1 MCSTSGAASG
11 AARSFLYSSETLIM
25 TTTTKPA
32 ANADRNDLN
41 QANAQLKEAILN
53 KKRVQIEVWS
63 AQIEQLQ
70 EGMSGLAESVRSST
84 RQHLDDLTN
93 ARNQATAQLEQL
105 QQSTQENWEALL
117 QQSDAFFQDLADRF
131 HRFASK
137 ND

>member
-1 MCSTSGAASG
+1 
-11 AARSFLYSSETLIM
+11 M